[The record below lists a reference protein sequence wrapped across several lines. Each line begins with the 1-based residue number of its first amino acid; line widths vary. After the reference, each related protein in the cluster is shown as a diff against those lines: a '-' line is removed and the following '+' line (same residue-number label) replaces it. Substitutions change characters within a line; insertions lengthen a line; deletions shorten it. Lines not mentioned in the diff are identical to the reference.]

1 MPTGSTSRVR
11 RQLGVTATD
20 RAGAWLIHVVLIAAG
35 KVLLDIMPGV
45 SQEGSWTILLQGYTI
60 VRGGLACPS

>member
-1 MPTGSTSRVR
+1 
-11 RQLGVTATD
+11 
-20 RAGAWLIHVVLIAAG
+20 LIHVVLIAAG